1 VDFVRRNWIS
11 VLVIV
16 VVVFYVTLGTVW
28 MFDPEQTGGE
38 KVVGFLLTFVPAA
51 ALLAG
56 LRLARR
62 GKTPWARIAIGLG
75 MLPTLVFWWMIFP
88 VLSAVAVVWFGIV
101 KGGLVPEPA

>member
-1 VDFVRRNWIS
+1 MDYIRRNWIS
-11 VLVIV
+11 VLVMV
-16 VVVFYVTLGTVW
+16 VVVFYVALGTVW

-56 LRLARR
+56 LRLARS
-62 GKTPWARIAIGLG
+62 GNTPGTRSAIGLG

-88 VLSAVAVVWFGIV
+88 VLSAVAVVWFGLV
-101 KGGLVPEPA
+101 KGRLVSKPA

>member
-1 VDFVRRNWIS
+1 MDFVRRNWIS
-11 VLVIV
+11 VLVMV

-38 KVVGFLLTFVPAA
+38 KVVGFLLTFVSAA

-56 LRLARR
+56 LRLARG
-62 GKTPWARIAIGLG
+62 GKTSWAKIAIGLG

-101 KGGLVPEPA
+101 KGRLVPKPA